1 MSSALEVLLLWL
13 AFGATHIGVSS
24 QRIRPR
30 LVGVLGERPFQ
41 GLYSIVALA
50 LFIPLVG
57 GYFAN
62 RHAGPWLWELPES
75 AALVWTL
82 NLGMGVAFVLLVN
95 ALVRRSPTGLVPGGA
110 EVHGIDR
117 ITRHPMVMATVI
129 FGLLHLLPNGAASD
143 VAFFGGF
150 VGFGLLGAWHQDQR
164 KLASAGEAYRSFHA
178 ATPFLPFTGQETL
191 RGLRELSPPI
201 TAAGVGLAVLVR
213 YFHPAWFGS

>member
-1 MSSALEVLLLWL
+1 MSPALEVLLLWL
-13 AFGATHIGVSS
+13 AFGATHIGLSS
-24 QRIRPR
+24 QRVRSR

-62 RHAGPWLWELPES
+62 RHEGPWLWELSES

-82 NLGMGVAFVLLVN
+82 NLGMGVAFVLLVTG
-95 ALVRRSPTGLVPGGA
+95 LVRPGPAALVPGGA
-110 EVHGIDR
+110 EVRGVYR
-117 ITRHPMVMATVI
+117 ITRHPFVMATVI

-150 VGFGLLGAWHQDQR
+150 VGFGLLGAWHQDRR
-164 KLASAGEAYRSFHA
+164 KLASGGEAYRSFHA
-178 ATPFLPFTGQETL
+178 ATPFLPFTGRETL
-191 RGLRELSPPI
+191 RGLRELSPLI

-213 YFHPAWFGS
+213 YFHPAWFAD